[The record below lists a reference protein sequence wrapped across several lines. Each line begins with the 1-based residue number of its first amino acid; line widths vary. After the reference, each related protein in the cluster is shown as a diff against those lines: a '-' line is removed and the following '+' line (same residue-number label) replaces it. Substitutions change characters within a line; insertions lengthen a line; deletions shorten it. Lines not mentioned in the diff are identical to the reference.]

1 MLFIHVKLGI
11 ELKKSVSSV
20 QISDPLTVKSA
31 YKEPAYKDSGYKKL
45 IFIPQSLPRN

>member
-31 YKEPAYKDSGYKKL
+31 YKDSGYKKL